1 MCSGFQKLFNRECN
15 TKWNENVP
23 ILNTNKSSSRF
34 SDQSYDYSNNG
45 HYCNHRD
52 GCTNSCNRSCNGG
65 CNNGCN
71 NNDRIN
77 RCSCSHSCCQHDQC
91 NHDNRSSVP
100 VDAATTVNN
109 FLIEY
114 YRNVTNTG
122 WNACLYLFDK
132 NCVAFCKNTHVGNGT
147 DMMNA
152 LATESVRRANF
163 SDVRSKWMA
172 IDANTV
178 LISVYG
184 RIQFV
189 GYNERHGSI
198 VPFAE
203 TFVLNATN
211 GVVKCTHHLL
221 DW

>member
-1 MCSGFQKLFNRECN
+1 MCSGIQKLFHRECN
-15 TKWNENVP
+15 AGWNENVP
-23 ILNTNKSSSRF
+23 ILNTNKSLCSRF
-34 SDQSYDYSNNG
+34 PDQLCDSNG
-45 HYCNHRD
+45 HCCNHCNY
-52 GCTNSCNRSCNGG
+52 GCTNSCGS
-65 CNNGCN
+65 NNYHA
-71 NNDRIN
+71 N
-77 RCSCSHSCCQHDQC
+77 RCPCCHHDNHDRC
-91 NHDNRSSVP
+91 NHNNPPSGA
-100 VDAATTVNN
+100 VDAASTVNN

-132 NCVAFCKNTHVGNGT
+132 DCVVFCKNTHVGNGT

-163 SDVRSKWMA
+163 SDVRSKWLA
-172 IDANTV
+172 INANTV

>member
-1 MCSGFQKLFNRECN
+1 MCSGYQKLFNRECPA
-15 TKWNENVP
+15 KWNENIP
-23 ILNTNKSSSRF
+23 ILNTNNQSSDSKHH
-34 SDQSYDYSNNG
+34 NC
-45 HYCNHRD
+45 HA
-52 GCTNSCNRSCNGG
+52 TNSCATN
-65 CNNGCN
+65 
-71 NNDRIN
+71 
-77 RCSCSHSCCQHDQC
+77 SCSYNHNYNCHGNRYSCMHTCSHDYC
-91 NHDNRSSVP
+91 NYDHPPRHDDRPSGY
-100 VDAATTVNN
+100 VDAGTAVNN
-109 FLIEY
+109 FIIEY

-132 NCVAFCKNTHVGNGT
+132 ECVVFCKNTHVGNAV
-147 DMMNA
+147 DMMST

-163 SDVRSKWMA
+163 NDVRSKWIA
-172 IDANTV
+172 INTNTV

-189 GYNERHGSI
+189 GYNERHGPSI
-198 VPFAE
+198 PFAE